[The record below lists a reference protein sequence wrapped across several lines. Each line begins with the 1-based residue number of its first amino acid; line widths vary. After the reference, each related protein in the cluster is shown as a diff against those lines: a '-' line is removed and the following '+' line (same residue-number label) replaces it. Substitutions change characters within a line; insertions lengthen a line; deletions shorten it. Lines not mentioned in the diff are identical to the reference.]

1 MTFLE
6 DIGLGPV
13 RQLAVGA
20 ASLVGVLTDLIL
32 TGGDMLLGVSDLLF
46 SITALIQGRFGAELG
61 FIEPELAR
69 KAFLLVAALYLT
81 NLLFTLY
88 DRVTEE
94 NE

>member
-69 KAFLLVAALYLT
+69 KAFLLVAALYLA